1 MANLYEGKRIGYA
14 DENKGL
20 ISILIV
26 TKNAEKYLVPCLESI
41 ASQRFQNLEVII
53 FDGAST
59 DNTVELL
66 NENEHLITYWQSQPD
81 NGIYEAMNE
90 ALKRVR
96 GNWLFFLGVD
106 DVLLPTFSDMAE
118 KLEKKN
124 TIYTGD
130 CITDTGEIL
139 NGSYTAYGLTKV
151 NICHQGI
158 FYPSTVFNNYIYQPK
173 YRVYADHVL
182 NMQCWGDDSFK
193 KQYFPILITKYHLN
207 GFSSFTKDVAFENDK
222 PSLIKKYLGYYLYLR
237 YRFKQ
242 WKEKGKQ
249 RKQQQV

>member
-1 MANLYEGKRIGYA
+1 MANLYRGKRIDLVDEGKRM
-14 DENKGL
+14 
-20 ISILIV
+20 ISIIIV
-26 TKNAEKYLVPCLESI
+26 TKNAEKYLVPCLSAI
-41 ASQRFQNLEVII
+41 ANQRFQNLEVII

-59 DNTVELL
+59 DNTVKLL
-66 NENEHLITYWQSQPD
+66 KENEHLITYWQSEPD

-90 ALKRVR
+90 ALKKAT
-96 GNWLFFLGVD
+96 GSWLFFLGVD
-106 DVLLPTFSDMAE
+106 DLLLPTFSDMAE

-158 FYPSTVFNNYIYQPK
+158 FYPSAVFDKYEYQSK

-182 NMQCWGDDSFK
+182 NMQCWGDSDFPK
-193 KQYFPILITKYHLN
+193 HYFPIFITRYHLS
-207 GFSSFTKDVAFENDK
+207 GFSSFTKDVAFELDK
-222 PSLIKKYLGYYLYLR
+222 PALIKKYLGYYLYWR
-237 YRFKQ
+237 YRIKQ
-242 WKEKGKQ
+242 CKEKRK
-249 RKQQQV
+249 RHKQQQV